1 MSDWADRTRVLDGAS
16 SSMPGP
22 WRTARTPYLREI
34 MDSFRDRRLKKI
46 VLCFGTQLGKSET
59 ILNLIGYVV
68 DQDPGPALLVYPTD
82 QLARSISKNRI
93 APMLISSPALLE
105 KWNIDQSE
113 NLELQFQGMYLALVG
128 ANSPSKLASRP
139 IRYLF
144 YDEIDKFPERSGSDA
159 NPIDLAAERT
169 KNFANSKQVMASSP
183 TLNSG
188 PIWQNFLAAQV
199 RKKYFVPCP
208 SCGAPLTLEHR
219 GIKWPEEL
227 NSLPPEE
234 REKRVLTEAWFQCP
248 YCGAHIDDMQ
258 KYKMLQAGEWRPV
271 VQNAEGLWVPAASSV
286 KRPESVGYNIS
297 SLYSPWLTFGQVAQ
311 KFLRSKDDPLTF
323 MNYQNGWLAEPWT
336 PRAATM
342 RSDAVL
348 ALALPY
354 DPAVVPR
361 GAQLLTCGVD
371 VQQDHFYYVVRA
383 WGPRLTSWLVD
394 YGRFETWTELDAILD
409 RPWTCEDGGDM
420 LINLCFVDSGYNTA
434 EVYEYC
440 ALHPEVAFPSKGS
453 SQALTR
459 APISESVL
467 EKPEFGGMKLFI
479 IDGGYYKN
487 FIHGRLQRPAGSPG
501 SWNCFDGTSREY
513 ADMICAEQKV
523 LEKTSSGKIREVWQL
538 VAEHVPNHYLDCEV
552 YAAAAA
558 ERMGVRHLTEE
569 VQ

>member
-1 MSDWADRTRVLDGAS
+1 MSDPPSKHGAAKAPTPPDIWTRDELRAFRPPKKLDVSEWADRTRVLDGAS

-144 YDEIDKFPERSGSDA
+144 YDEIDKFPERSGADA

-208 SCGAPLTLEHR
+208 QCGAPLTLEHR
-219 GIKWPEEL
+219 GIKWPEEF

-234 REKRVLTEAWFQCP
+234 REKRVLTEAWYQCP

-258 KYKMLQAGEWRPV
+258 KY
-271 VQNAEGLWVPAASSV
+271 
-286 KRPESVGYNIS
+286 
-297 SLYSPWLTFGQVAQ
+297 
-311 KFLRSKDDPLTF
+311 
-323 MNYQNGWLAEPWT
+323 
-336 PRAATM
+336 
-342 RSDAVL
+342 
-348 ALALPY
+348 
-354 DPAVVPR
+354 
-361 GAQLLTCGVD
+361 
-371 VQQDHFYYVVRA
+371 
-383 WGPRLTSWLVD
+383 
-394 YGRFETWTELDAILD
+394 
-409 RPWTCEDGGDM
+409 
-420 LINLCFVDSGYNTA
+420 
-434 EVYEYC
+434 
-440 ALHPEVAFPSKGS
+440 
-453 SQALTR
+453 
-459 APISESVL
+459 
-467 EKPEFGGMKLFI
+467 
-479 IDGGYYKN
+479 
-487 FIHGRLQRPAGSPG
+487 
-501 SWNCFDGTSREY
+501 
-513 ADMICAEQKV
+513 
-523 LEKTSSGKIREVWQL
+523 
-538 VAEHVPNHYLDCEV
+538 
-552 YAAAAA
+552 
-558 ERMGVRHLTEE
+558 
-569 VQ
+569 